1 MRLEARKYLFDIQRA
16 ADRIARFCEGKRF
29 EHYRVDELLRSAV
42 ERQFEI
48 IGEAL
53 SRLAK
58 DDPGVAEKIPDH
70 RRIIAFRNIL
80 IHGYATVDDKIVWGV
95 VEGHLPALRKAVEP
109 CSAIPRPFIAP
120 PCPNETALQEYR

>member
-1 MRLEARKYLFDIQRA
+1 
-16 ADRIARFCEGKRF
+16 
-29 EHYRVDELLRSAV
+29 VDELLRSAV

-53 SRLAK
+53 AGLAR
-58 DDPGVAEKIPDH
+58 DEPDVAAGIPDH

-95 VEGHLPALRKAVEP
+95 VEGNLPALRKAVD
-109 CSAIPRPFIAP
+109 S
-120 PCPNETALQEYR
+120 LLGDS